1 MARTKTTTWELT
13 EYLDTPAARAEYLTA
28 AFEDGDPSLIA
39 AALGD
44 VARATGMARV
54 AEQAGLGRESL
65 YKSLTRGGSPALAT
79 VLRVMAA
86 LGLELRPVPSTAAR
100 PRSRTPLT
108 RRAR

>member
-1 MARTKTTTWELT
+1 MARTKTTTWEPT

-65 YKSLTRGGSPALAT
+65 YKAMAPGAKPRYDT
-79 VLRVMAA
+79 VLKVLQSLGVKLTVSAA
-86 LGLELRPVPSTAAR
+86 
-100 PRSRTPLT
+100 
-108 RRAR
+108 